1 MASLL
6 RLHSGSVFN
15 GNPIV
20 FIVWPIALKETP
32 SFHRMI
38 FEVKCGMSGMSDGKY
53 ETIKMSEPINN
64 EKGNPITVDISSALR
79 SFRDSYEYSPEPGVM
94 PVVKFNVSAY
104 DEYMTN
110 GELHKSKPVSYL
122 AGEDVKQTLFG
133 GFSDYDRLMATKDT
147 MSVSRM
153 TRKPT
158 TIPQLAC
165 VGETIIYVEP
175 YSPAVDFTTATWE
188 APEAKAYDITA
199 EGAQTVGGQQ
209 LFALPASEA
218 ARRTEF
224 RFINSFGVL
233 ESISIPKS
241 YAQEV
246 DIKATNYI
254 VTRKETLHSFSRS
267 AVRKQGNMEGWNYMT
282 DPLDEAWLA
291 WYLHEL
297 LMSEHVW
304 LKINGKFLPCT
315 IESEET
321 IKYADDTKDDIY
333 SVSFTARL
341 NFCGSTKI

>member
-79 SFRDSYEYSPEPGVM
+79 SFRDSYEYSPNPGVM
-94 PVVKFNVSAY
+94 PMVKFNVSAY
-104 DEYMTN
+104 DEYMAD
-110 GELHKSKPVSYL
+110 GEVKKSEPVYYL
-122 AGEDVKQTLFG
+122 AGKDVKQTIFG
-133 GFSDYDRLMATKDT
+133 GFSDYDRLMVTNDT
-147 MSVSRM
+147 MSVGRM

-175 YSPAVDFTTATWE
+175 YTPAIDFTTAAWE
-188 APEAKAYDITA
+188 APEAKAFTITD
-199 EGAQTVGGQQ
+199 EGQQ
-209 LFALPASEA
+209 TIGDISVYAMPQSEA
-218 ARRTEF
+218 SRRTEF

-282 DPLDEAWLA
+282 DPLDEKWLA

-341 NFCGSTKI
+341 SFCGSTKI

>member
-38 FEVKCGMSGMSDGKY
+38 FEVKCGVSGGNY

-79 SFRDSYEYSPEPGVM
+79 SFRDSYEYSPNPGIM
-94 PVVKFNVSAY
+94 PLVKFNVSAY

-110 GELHKSKPVSYL
+110 GELHKSEPVSYL
-122 AGEDVKQTLFG
+122 TGEDVKQTLFG

-175 YSPAVDFTTATWE
+175 YTPAVDFTTATWE
-188 APEAKAYDITA
+188 APEAKAYNITA
-199 EGAQTVGGQQ
+199 EGAQSVGGQQ

-218 ARRTEF
+218 SRRTEF

-282 DPLDEAWLA
+282 DPLDEKWLA

-341 NFCGSTKI
+341 SFCGSTII

>member
-64 EKGNPITVDISSALR
+64 EKGNPITEDISSALR
-79 SFRDSYEYSPEPGVM
+79 SFRDSYEYSPNPGIM
-94 PVVKFNVSAY
+94 PLVKFNVSAY

-110 GELHKSKPVSYL
+110 GELHKSEPVSYL
-122 AGEDVKQTLFG
+122 PGKGVKQTLFG
-133 GFSDYDRLMATKDT
+133 GFSDYDRLMATSDT

-158 TIPQLAC
+158 TIPQLVC
-165 VGETIIYVEP
+165 VGETFIYVEP

-188 APEAKAYDITA
+188 APEAKAYNITA

-218 ARRTEF
+218 SRRTEF

-241 YAQEV
+241 YAQDV

-282 DPLDEAWLA
+282 DPLDEKWLA

-341 NFCGSTKI
+341 SFCGSTKI

>member
-20 FIVWPIALKETP
+20 FIVWPMALKETP
-32 SFHRMI
+32 SFHRVI
-38 FEVKCGMSGMSDGKY
+38 FEVKCGVSGGNY

-79 SFRDSYEYSPEPGVM
+79 AFRDSYEYSPNPGVM
-94 PVVKFNVSAY
+94 PLVKFNVSAY
-104 DEYMTN
+104 DEYMTD
-110 GELHKSKPVSYL
+110 GELHKSEPVSYL
-122 AGEDVKQTLFG
+122 PGEDVKQTLFG
-133 GFSDYDRLMATKDT
+133 GFSDYDRLMATNDT
-147 MSVSRM
+147 MPVSRM
-153 TRKPT
+153 TRKPN

-175 YSPAVDFTTATWE
+175 YSPAVDFTTATWN
-188 APEAKAYDITA
+188 APEAKAYNITA

-341 NFCGSTKI
+341 SFCGSTKI

>member
-110 GELHKSKPVSYL
+110 GELHKSEPVSYL
-122 AGEDVKQTLFG
+122 PGEDVKQTLFG
-133 GFSDYDRLMATKDT
+133 GFSDYDRLMATNDT
-147 MSVSRM
+147 MPVSRM

-188 APEAKAYDITA
+188 APEAKAYNITA

-282 DPLDEAWLA
+282 DPLDEKWLA

-341 NFCGSTKI
+341 CFCGSTKI